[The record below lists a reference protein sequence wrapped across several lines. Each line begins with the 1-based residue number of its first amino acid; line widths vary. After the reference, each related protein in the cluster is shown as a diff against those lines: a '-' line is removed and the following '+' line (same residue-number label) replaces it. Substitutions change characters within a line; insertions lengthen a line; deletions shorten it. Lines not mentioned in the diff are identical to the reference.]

1 MRQRLIKLII
11 AAVTISVLL
20 LGIPSIVLGG
30 ILAWQADQ
38 LTLQNYTATLSNTIE
53 RRLTEGESVTQ
64 EAVTTWKENEDLNF
78 EIAQLQVRV
87 PGTRVIGSGAE
98 PASGPVISSV
108 QVSASGT
115 VVVARISAWD
125 SIRKIVTF
133 AALILVGMAI
143 SLLVSLA
150 LAFRGSRKLSA
161 PLIYLAAQAE
171 QIGSGQVRASVTP
184 SGIEEIDLVQEEL
197 VRTGER
203 MAGRIAAERQ
213 FASNASHQLRTPLT
227 ALSMRLEEIELFAAE
242 EQVQEEARICLEQVE
257 RLTQVIQDLLNSP
270 REQGVNSEAL
280 HILEIFNQQREE
292 WEESFRKA
300 GRELHFLDEA
310 AQPVLADR
318 SILSQVLATLIEN
331 SLRYGAGTTTVTC
344 RKGTSSRGVA
354 VTILDEGGGVAP
366 ELEQRIFD
374 KGVSGH
380 GSSGLGLALAK
391 DLVQAIG
398 GRLELTQARPAE
410 FTISIAALP
419 PSLGPDLLVPQGAV
433 VAVSRRRRRF

>member
-11 AAVTISVLL
+11 TAVTVSVLI
-20 LGIPSIVLGG
+20 LGIPSILLGG
-30 ILAWQADQ
+30 ILVWQDDQ
-38 LTLQNYTATLSNTIE
+38 LALQNYTATLANTIE
-53 RRLTEGESVTQ
+53 RRLIEGQPVTQ

-78 EIAQLQVRV
+78 EIAHLQVRV
-87 PGTRVIGSGAE
+87 PGTHVIGAGTE
-98 PASGPVISSV
+98 PAGLVISSV
-108 QVSASGT
+108 QVSPSGT

-125 SIRKIVTF
+125 SIIKIFIF
-133 AALILVGMAI
+133 AGLTLAGIGI
-143 SLLVSLA
+143 SLLVGLSLA
-150 LAFRGSRKLSA
+150 LRGSRKLSA

-171 QIGSGQVRASVTP
+171 QLGSGQVRASVTP

-227 ALSMRLEEIELFAAE
+227 ALSMRLEEIELFASE

-257 RLTQVIQDLLNSP
+257 RLTNVIQDLLNSTQG
-270 REQGVNSEAL
+270 QGVNSEAL
-280 HILEIFNQQREE
+280 HVLEIFNQQREE
-292 WEESFRKA
+292 WEDSFAKQ
-300 GRELHFLDEA
+300 GRQLHFLDEA
-310 AQPVLADR
+310 AQPILADR

-331 SLRYGAGTTTVTC
+331 SLRYGAGTTLVTC
-344 RKGTSSRGVA
+344 RKGTSSRGVNIS
-354 VTILDEGGGVAP
+354 VIDEGAGVPP
-366 ELEQRIFD
+366 ELEQKIFE

-398 GRLELTQARPAE
+398 GRLELSQPRPAE

-419 PSLGPDLLVPQGAV
+419 PSLDPDVVVPQGAV